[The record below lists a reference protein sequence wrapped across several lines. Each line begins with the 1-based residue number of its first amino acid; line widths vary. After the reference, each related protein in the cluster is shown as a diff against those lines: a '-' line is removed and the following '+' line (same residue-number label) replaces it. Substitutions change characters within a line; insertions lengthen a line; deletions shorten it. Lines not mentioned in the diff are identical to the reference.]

1 VRLLR
6 FRPRGKE
13 PRLGVVVDDGVAD
26 LSGRLPELSYEDL
39 LGPAGLAAA
48 ATASEGAAA
57 DYAFDEI
64 DYAVPLAAGSKVL
77 CIGRNYG
84 RYHEVRREGRPRWPS
99 VFARFA
105 SSFAAHGQPIV
116 RPAVSEQL
124 DYEGEL
130 GVVIGSRARHVSEG
144 DALAHVAGYTIV
156 NEGSVRDWQRYG
168 SQNCPGKN
176 FWHSG
181 ALGPWIVTRDEIEDW
196 AGVTITTRVDG
207 TTRQHGSTGE
217 MLFGVPELISHISR
231 FTWLEPGDL
240 IATGSPGGSAVDS
253 DPPPWLRPGQTV
265 EIEIESIGVLRN
277 VVEAE

>member
-1 VRLLR
+1 MKLLR
-6 FRPRGKE
+6 FRPPGKDV
-13 PRLGVVVDDGVAD
+13 RLGVVVDDGVTD
-26 LSGRLPELSYEDL
+26 LSDRLPECPYEDL
-39 LGPAGLAAA
+39 LRPSGLAAA
-48 ATASEGAAA
+48 AAASEGAAA
-57 DYAFDEI
+57 DYSLGEI
-64 DYAVPLAAGSKVL
+64 GYAVPLAAGSKVF

-99 VFARFA
+99 VFARFV
-105 SSFAAHGQPIV
+105 SSFAAHDEPIV

-130 GVVIGSRARHVSEG
+130 CVVIGSRARHVSEA
-144 DALAHVAGYTIV
+144 DALAHVAAYTIM

-207 TTRQHGSTGE
+207 TTRQRGSTGE
-217 MLFGVPELISHISR
+217 MLFGVPELISHISG
-231 FTWLEPGDL
+231 FTWLEPGDV
-240 IATGSPGGSAVDS
+240 IATGSPGGSAIDH
-253 DPPPWLRPGQTV
+253 DPPPWLQPGQTV
-265 EIEIESIGVLRN
+265 EIQIDSIGVLRN